1 MPARPTTP
9 ERTRVARA
17 RGRLVGAG
25 LLDQV
30 VIAAANSAN
39 TLLGGILLP
48 KARFGALALA
58 LAVGYF
64 ATCLN
69 RAIVG
74 DVLLALASRHD
85 GEPRA
90 RLARNGLATAL
101 CSGLITT
108 VVFVVLWALCP
119 GRGEIDL
126 RQLIWLAPFMV
137 PIVLHDTARFDYLS
151 DRRPDKALGI
161 DLVWAGTQAVAVVIM
176 ILTHTSSAGGLL
188 TAWGLGATA
197 GITVYLVRERR
208 LPWQG
213 SPPAWLADTRHL
225 SGWFTVTAIVAQV
238 QVLAISFIVAGRL
251 SKIELA
257 NLRFV
262 QTVQLQPVQN
272 LVTAVQSLLVPSV
285 SRNAADAA
293 EPGPE
298 GARAALALRRQTRRL
313 AIAFA
318 VVGALMVLTV
328 WPVVSYALVH
338 THKFAEAA
346 PLVLPIALQCAL
358 YLLQVPFTAAMR
370 GMHRARM
377 LFVQYV
383 IFVVVSLSGLTLGAE
398 LGGLRGAA
406 WGLLTGS
413 TASLICM
420 VTLYAYAVRGVRAVS
435 AGPRRRSSRRLNRG
449 GPHLADLD
457 RPEDVG
463 QVFDGPGQVPAVRAQ
478 R

>member
-1 MPARPTTP
+1 MTARPLL
-9 ERTRVARA
+9 R
-17 RGRLVGAG
+17 RLQGLGGVSRFVGAG

-48 KARFGALALA
+48 KERFGALALA

-64 ATCLN
+64 AMYLN

-74 DVLLALASRHD
+74 DVLLALASRYD
-85 GEPRA
+85 GEPRI

-101 CSGLITT
+101 CSGLVAT
-108 VVFVVLWALCP
+108 VAFVVLWAAWP
-119 GRGEIDL
+119 NRGEIDL

-137 PIVLHDTARFDYLS
+137 PIMLHDTARCDYLA

-161 DLVWAGTQAVAVVIM
+161 DLVWAGTQAVMVVLM
-176 ILTHTSSAGGLL
+176 IVTHSSSAGGLL
-188 TAWGLGATA
+188 AVWGLGATA
-197 GITVYLVRERR
+197 GITVYLIRERR

-213 SPPAWLADTRHL
+213 SPTAWLTETRHL
-225 SGWFTVTAIVAQV
+225 SSWFTITAIVAQV
-238 QVLAISFIVAGRL
+238 QVLAISFVVAGRL
-251 SKIELA
+251 SKVDLG

-272 LVTAVQSLLVPSV
+272 LITAIQSLVVPRA
-285 SRNAADAA
+285 SRNAAEAA
-293 EPGPE
+293 KPGPE
-298 GARAALALRRQTRRL
+298 GVAAAQALRRQTRML
-313 AIAFA
+313 ATAFA
-318 VVGALMVLTV
+318 VLGALMVLIV
-328 WPVVSYALVH
+328 WPVVSFALVH

-346 PLVLPIALQCAL
+346 PLALPIALQGAV

-383 IFVVVSLSGLTLGAE
+383 VFAVVSISGLTLGATY
-398 LGGLRGAA
+398 GGLHGAA

-413 TASLICM
+413 TAGLICM
-420 VTLYAYAVRGVRAVS
+420 MVLYAYALKWVGPPAGSPVS
-435 AGPRRRSSRRLNRG
+435 
-449 GPHLADLD
+449 
-457 RPEDVG
+457 
-463 QVFDGPGQVPAVRAQ
+463 PAPAAPKPSGASV
-478 R
+478 

>member
-1 MPARPTTP
+1 VTP
-9 ERTRVARA
+9 GPLRSRLHEL
-17 RGRLVGAG
+17 RGASRYVGAG

-48 KARFGALALA
+48 KEQFGALALA

-64 ATCLN
+64 AMYLN
-69 RAIVG
+69 RAVVG
-74 DVLLALASRHD
+74 DVLLALASRYD
-85 GEPRA
+85 GEPRI

-101 CSGLITT
+101 CSGLATLVI
-108 VVFVVLWALCP
+108 FVILWAVWP
-119 GRGEIDL
+119 NTGEIDL
-126 RQLIWLAPFMV
+126 HELIWLAPFMV
-137 PIVLHDTARFDYLS
+137 PIMLHDTARCDYLA

-161 DLVWAGTQAVAVVIM
+161 DLVWAGTQAVMVAAMV
-176 ILTHTSSAGGLL
+176 LTHSSSAGGLL
-188 TAWGLGATA
+188 TVWGLGATA
-197 GITVYLVRERR
+197 GCTVYLFRERR

-213 SPPAWLADTRHL
+213 SPPEWLRETRHL
-225 SGWFTVTAIVAQV
+225 SSWFTITAIVAQI
-238 QVLAISFIVAGRL
+238 QVLAISFVVAGRL
-251 SKIELA
+251 SKVDLG

-272 LVTAVQSLLVPSV
+272 LITAVQSLLVPRA

-293 EPGPE
+293 KPGPE
-298 GARAALALRRQTRRL
+298 GVAAAQTLRRQTRTL

-318 VVGALMVLTV
+318 VLGALMVLIV
-328 WPVVSYALVH
+328 WPVVSYVLVH

-346 PLVLPIALQCAL
+346 PLALPIALQGAV

-383 IFVVVSLSGLTLGAE
+383 VFAVISITGLTVGAD
-398 LGGLRGAA
+398 LGGLHGAA

-413 TASLICM
+413 TAGLVCM
-420 VTLYAYAVRGVRAVS
+420 VILYLYALKWVGPPTPASKRQTVS
-435 AGPRRRSSRRLNRG
+435 A
-449 GPHLADLD
+449 
-457 RPEDVG
+457 
-463 QVFDGPGQVPAVRAQ
+463 
-478 R
+478 